1 MDILPL
7 VSGTA
12 ASISTGMSGSA
23 GIAVPSPQP
32 AGDAG
37 SGSVFE
43 RMLDAVDGAAGAAN
57 DATAR
62 MVNGTGD
69 VHEAMIA
76 LQQADLALQ
85 FAVQIR
91 NKLVQAY
98 QEISRMPV

>member
-1 MDILPL
+1 MDIAPL
-7 VSGTA
+7 TSGAGA
-12 ASISTGMSGSA
+12 AGGA
-23 GIAVPSPQP
+23 AAAPQG
-32 AGDAG
+32 AAG
-37 SGSVFE
+37 SGGSVFE
-43 RMLDAVDGAAGAAN
+43 RLLDAVNDSAGAAN
-57 DATAR
+57 EATSR
-62 MVNGTGD
+62 MVDGTGD